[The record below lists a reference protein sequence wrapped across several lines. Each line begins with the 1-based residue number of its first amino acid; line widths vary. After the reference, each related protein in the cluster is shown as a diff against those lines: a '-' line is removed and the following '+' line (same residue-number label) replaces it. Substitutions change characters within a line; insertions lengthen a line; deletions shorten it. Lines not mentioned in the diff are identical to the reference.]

1 MSEPDNLRHLADLAG
16 VLRGYQDVRGQWRE
30 TSDHARRML
39 LTSMG
44 IRCDS
49 EDAVQASIAAWHR
62 RVWARWLPAVQVF
75 SQGSAPVVTVRL
87 PRRFWSQVFRWT
99 VEWESHGAPLQ
110 GEMLPESLP
119 VTESTEIDG
128 ESYVAV
134 GLTLPELKELGYHV
148 LRVQSGERQAQMA
161 LIIHPARCYEPDA
174 LANGQR
180 AWGVS
185 TQLYGLRSA
194 RNWGI
199 GDFTDLRHLVE
210 WAAANGAGM
219 VAVNPL
225 HALYPHNPRHA
236 SPYSPSSRCFLNTL
250 YLDVEAVPD
259 FGACVRARDMVA
271 APEFQAELRA
281 LRAAPLVD
289 YAGVASAKFRV
300 LDIIFREFWD
310 KHIPRRSARG
320 RAFAEFVERG
330 GTRLRYFAL
339 YHTLLEHFVAQDG
352 KCWGWPVW
360 PPAFQD
366 CKSAEVAAF
375 ADEHRERIAFFQYLE
390 WVAREQLEVVGRR
403 SLDLG
408 FAVGVYQDLAVGVDV
423 GGADT
428 WMQPALFAVTA
439 HVGAPPDEFNSL
451 GQDWGLPALIPH
463 ALRDAAYEPFV
474 AVLRANMRQ
483 SGALR
488 IDHIM
493 GLMRLYCIAEG
504 SGAAE
509 GAYLAFPLRD
519 LCGLLALE
527 SQRNKCLV
535 VGEDLGTV
543 PEEVRSAMA
552 EFGILSYRLLYFER
566 RENRGFLPPS
576 DYPESALV
584 AISTHD
590 LPTLAGYWR
599 GVDLQR
605 RSELQLF
612 ANAAE
617 REAQIVARSE
627 DCARLLM
634 ALEQDA
640 LLPEGVSVYPA
651 AAPEMS
657 PALIQ
662 ATYRYVARTPAKL
675 CLVQAEDLL
684 GEQEQANLPGTTE
697 GHPNWQRKLSLN
709 IEEWAQDSRIS
720 ALSQAVV
727 AERGIA
733 VHAPDAPPFP
743 LRPVEVPRATYRV
756 QLHKGFTFHDL
767 AACVDYMAEL
777 GISHTYCSPYFKARP
792 GSTHGYDLIDHNQF
806 NPELGGEAGF
816 DALRMA
822 LDGHGM
828 SQIVDIVPNHMGIL
842 GTDNAWWLDVLEH
855 GRASQYA
862 SYFDIEW
869 NPAESDLQG
878 KVLVPVLGDHYGSV
892 LERGELKLKF
902 DAEFG
907 VFSLWY
913 YDHRF
918 PIDPREYARVLRFRP
933 RELALRLG
941 QDHPDAVI
949 FESLATAFYHLPS
962 RDDAA
967 PQAIAERR
975 RDQVVHK
982 RRLAELCKASPD
994 SLLFIEENVAT
1005 FNGKVGDPS
1014 TFDLLHDLISAQAFR
1029 LAYWRV
1035 AADEINYRRFFDI
1048 NDLAALRMERE
1059 EVFQGTHGLLSRML
1073 QRNQVQGL
1081 RIDHADGLFLPADYF
1096 QRLHALYREAQPTA
1110 RQGLYLIVEKI
1121 LAPHERLPSDWAVA
1135 GTTGYDFLAQ
1145 LNSVFIDA
1153 AAAEV
1158 VEKHYRNFT
1167 HHRETFDDVLDN
1179 AKRTI
1184 MRSSLSSEL
1193 TMLTTRL
1200 SRIAEIDRYTRD
1212 YTFNS
1217 LRTALADI
1225 VASFPVYRTY
1235 IASNEPS
1242 DEDRR
1247 HIEWACSLAKK
1258 RASRADTSVYDF
1270 IRDVLLGTA
1279 GEGKNAAYRAEI
1291 LDFTMRFQQYTSPVM
1306 AKGMEDTAFYRYY
1319 PLASLNEVGGEPRRF
1334 GLSVSAFHHLN
1345 QERVRRSPHG
1355 LLATS
1360 THDTKRSE
1368 DVRARLNVLSELP
1381 NRWHHQVSIWHR
1393 LNRARLGFVEG
1404 IAVPSPK
1411 DEYLLY
1417 QTVLGIWP
1425 DTPLD
1430 EQGCVTLIARVT
1442 AYMVKAVREA
1452 KEFSSWITPNAE
1464 YEAHLSRFIEAV
1476 LGWETGARFRHALE
1490 PFAAEIAHFGRING
1504 LAQTVLKFTT
1514 PGVPDVYQGTELWT
1528 LDVVDPDNRR
1538 PVDYSRCK
1546 AVLAQLQERDAA
1558 SGPAALSKAL
1568 LETASDGAVKM
1579 YVIWKTLQV
1588 RKQYSSV
1595 FDHGSYVPLQVE
1607 GAQAS
1612 HVVAFARVQDNNAG
1626 PALIAV
1632 VPRLACS
1639 LLDGQ
1644 LIWPCGAEAWHDT
1657 HVIAVNIPTTW
1668 RNVFT
1673 GETITAQ
1680 GTGRD
1685 GAPHLYLRDL
1695 LASFPVALL
1704 VSDSGSPLQS

>member
-1 MSEPDNLRHLADLAG
+1 MNEPSNLRQLADLAG
-16 VLRGYQDVRGQWRE
+16 ILPGYHDVHGHWRE
-30 TSDHARRML
+30 TTDDTRRAL
-39 LTSMG
+39 LISMG
-44 IRCDS
+44 ILCDTD
-49 EDAVQASIAAWHR
+49 EAVQASLTAWRR
-62 RVWARWLPAVQVF
+62 RVWTQWLPPVQVF
-75 SQGSAPVVTVRL
+75 AHGGAPLVTVRL
-87 PRRFWSQVFRWT
+87 PRRLWSQVFRWT
-99 VEWESHGAPLQ
+99 LEWESHATALQ
-110 GEMLPESLP
+110 GDLLPESLA
-119 VTESTEIDG
+119 VLESTEIDG
-128 ESYVAV
+128 EAYVAV
-134 GLTLPELKELGYHV
+134 GLQLPELHELGYHV
-148 LRVQSGERQAQMA
+148 LRLQAGDRQAQMA
-161 LIIHPARCYEPDA
+161 LIVHPKRCYEPEA

-210 WAAANGAGM
+210 WAAAKGAGM

-236 SPYSPSSRCFLNTL
+236 SPYSPSSRCFLNAF

-259 FGACVRARDMVA
+259 FSRCARAREMVG

-289 YAGVASAKFRV
+289 YVGVASAKMRV
-300 LDIIFREFWD
+300 LDLLFREFRD
-310 KHIPRRSARG
+310 RHLARRSARG
-320 RAFAEFVERG
+320 KAFAEFVERG
-330 GTRLRYFAL
+330 GTRLHYFAL
-339 YHTLLEHFVAQDG
+339 YHALQEHFFAEDE
-352 KCWGWPVW
+352 KYWGWPVW
-360 PPAFQD
+360 PVAFQD
-366 CKSAEVAAF
+366 CHSAEVAAF
-375 ADEHRERIAFFQYLE
+375 AAEKSERVAFFQYLE
-390 WVAREQLEVVGRR
+390 WIAREQLEVVGRR

-408 FAVGVYQDLAVGVDV
+408 LAVGVYQDLAVGVDM

-428 WMQPALFAVTA
+428 WMQPALFAANA

-451 GQDWGLPALIPH
+451 GQDWGLPTLIPH
-463 ALRDAAYEPFV
+463 VLRDAAYEPFV
-474 AVLRANMRQ
+474 ATLRANMRQ

-488 IDHIM
+488 IDHVM
-493 GLMRLYCIAEG
+493 GLMRLYCIPAG
-504 SGAAE
+504 TGPAE

-543 PEEVRSAMA
+543 PDEVRSAMA
-552 EFGILSYRLLYFER
+552 EFGILSYRLFYFER
-566 RENRGFLPPS
+566 SENRCFLPPPQ
-576 DYPESALV
+576 YPESALV

-590 LPTLAGYWR
+590 LPTLAGFWR

-605 RSELQLF
+605 RSELRLF
-612 ANAAE
+612 ASDAQ

-627 DCARLLM
+627 DCARLLV
-634 ALEQDA
+634 ALEREA

-651 AAPEMS
+651 AVPEMS

-662 ATYRYVARTPAKL
+662 ATYCYVARSPAKL

-697 GHPNWQRKLSLN
+697 GHPNWQRKLNLN
-709 IEEWAQDSRIS
+709 IDEWATDTRIS
-720 ALSQAVV
+720 ALSQALV
-727 AERGIA
+727 AERGSA
-733 VHAPDAPPFP
+733 VHAPEAPPFP

-756 QLHKGFTFHDL
+756 QLHKGFTFNDL
-767 AACVDYMAEL
+767 AAWVDYISDL
-777 GISHTYCSPYFKARP
+777 GISHAYCSPYFTARP
-792 GSTHGYDLIDHNQF
+792 GSTHGYDLIDHNHF
-806 NPELGGEAGF
+806 NPELGGEEGF
-816 DALRMA
+816 DALRAA
-822 LDGHGM
+822 LDNHGM
-828 SQIVDIVPNHMGIL
+828 SQILDIVPNHMGIM
-842 GTDNAWWLDVLEH
+842 GTDNVWWLDVLEH
-855 GRASQYA
+855 GRASEYA
-862 SYFDIEW
+862 SFFDIEW

-892 LERGELKLKF
+892 LERGELKLVF
-902 DAEFG
+902 DHERGA
-907 VFSLWY
+907 FSLWY

-918 PIDPREYARVLRFRP
+918 PIDPREYARVLRLRP
-933 RELALRLG
+933 GELAARLG
-941 QDHPDAVI
+941 QGHADPVI
-949 FESLATAFYHLPS
+949 FESLAAAFYHLPS
-962 RDDAA
+962 RDNTA

-975 RDQVVHK
+975 RDHVVHK

-994 SLLFIEENVAT
+994 ILLFIEENVEI
-1005 FNGKVGDPS
+1005 FNGRTGDPR
-1014 TFDLLHDLISAQAFR
+1014 TFDLLHELIAVQAFR

-1048 NDLAALRMERE
+1048 NDLAALRMERQ
-1059 EVFQGTHGLLSRML
+1059 EVFDGTHSLISRML

-1081 RIDHADGLFLPADYF
+1081 RIDHADGLFLPAEYF

-1110 RQGLYLIVEKI
+1110 RQGLYLVVEKI
-1121 LAPHERLPSDWAVA
+1121 LAPHERLPTDWAVA

-1145 LNSVFIDA
+1145 LNSVFVDA
-1153 AAAEV
+1153 AAAEIL
-1158 VEKHYRNFT
+1158 EKHYRSFT

-1179 AKRTI
+1179 AKRAI
-1184 MRSSLSSEL
+1184 MRYSLASEL

-1200 SRIAEIDRYTRD
+1200 SRIAEMDRYTRD

-1217 LRTALADI
+1217 LRSALADI

-1247 HIEWACSLAKK
+1247 HVEWACSLAKK
-1258 RASRADTSVYDF
+1258 HASRADTSVYDF

-1279 GEGKNAAYRAEI
+1279 GEGKNATYRAEI

-1306 AKGMEDTAFYRYY
+1306 AKGMEDTTFYRYY
-1319 PLASLNEVGGEPRRF
+1319 PLASLNEVGGDPRRF

-1345 QERVRRSPHG
+1345 QDRVRRSPHG

-1368 DVRARLNVLSELP
+1368 DVRARLNVLSEMP

-1393 LNRARLGFVEG
+1393 LNRGRLGFMEG

-1417 QTVLGIWP
+1417 QTLLGIWP
-1425 DTPLD
+1425 NTPLD
-1430 EQGCVTLIARVT
+1430 EQGCEALIGRVT
-1442 AYMVKAVREA
+1442 AYMIKAVREA

-1464 YEAHLSRFIEAV
+1464 YEAHLSRFIEAM
-1476 LGWETGARFRHALE
+1476 LGWESGARFRTALE

-1504 LAQTVLKFTT
+1504 LAQTLLKFTA

-1538 PVDYSRCK
+1538 PVDYTHRK
-1546 AVLAQLQERDAA
+1546 ATLAQLKEREAA
-1558 SGPAALSKAL
+1558 IGTAALCKAL

-1579 YVIWKTLQV
+1579 YVIWKALQL
-1588 RKQYSSV
+1588 RKQHTRL
-1595 FDHGSYVPLQVE
+1595 FDHGNYVPLSVD
-1607 GAQAS
+1607 GAQAA
-1612 HVVAFARVQDNNAG
+1612 HVIAFARAQDDDSG
-1626 PALIAV
+1626 SALMAV
-1632 VPRLACS
+1632 VPRLPSS

-1644 LIWPCGAEAWHDT
+1644 ITWPCGAHAWHDT
-1657 HVIAVNIPTTW
+1657 HVTAANIPGSW

-1673 GETITAQ
+1673 GETIAVQATD
-1680 GTGRD
+1680 GE
-1685 GAPHLYLRDL
+1685 GAPRLYLRDL

-1704 VSDSGSPLQS
+1704 ISTPGDA